1 MQNHSEDKAKRI
13 LAIYTRFRQGKIVYK
28 AKMSETYGVSSRTIQ
43 RDIADIQ
50 CFLQDQCMETGS
62 IQEIVFDKKTGGY
75 MLQTK
80 QNYYLDEKA
89 VLVVCKILLE
99 SKMLVKTELF
109 PIMHSLVA
117 LCSDDTKV
125 SAVKNMLQEGMQSY
139 IEPEHGKEILDQI
152 WNLEN
157 AVKGQR
163 YIEIRYGKGIENGQV
178 VRKLKPMG
186 VIIFKRH
193 FYLIADVWD
202 DYQES
207 DKESRLFKIDEIQEC
222 IIMDE
227 CFKI

>member
-1 MQNHSEDKAKRI
+1 
-13 LAIYTRFRQGKIVYK
+13 
-28 AKMSETYGVSSRTIQ
+28 
-43 RDIADIQ
+43 
-50 CFLQDQCMETGS
+50 
-62 IQEIVFDKKTGGY
+62 